1 MSLFEK
7 KEETENNL
15 EANIY
20 SIEKLLLM
28 DQTNKK
34 LQKKYISIAIDLLN
48 SEKDKAK
55 IEILKEKIKKAGII
69 LDEDVYNNEIIK
81 IKNLELKKNFEYINY
96 KEKFFETLKYILE
109 ENSSLIEAKSI

>member
-15 EANIY
+15 ETNIY

-28 DQTNKK
+28 DQTNKI
-34 LQKKYISIAIDLLN
+34 LQKKYLSIAIDLLN
-48 SEKDKAK
+48 SEEDKEK

-69 LDEDVYNNEIIK
+69 LDEDVYKNEIIK

-96 KEKFFETLKYILE
+96 KEKFLETLKYILE